1 MKSILI
7 KENGEIETIFTSKTI
22 SLEELQKNVDG
33 YIEWVT
39 INTNNNTGYYVYEEG
54 KFTKGMNEIATKW
67 WYWNLINE
75 TGTLKGFSDFISGDV
90 VYLGIDDEGEN
101 CELSDE
107 EIEKFEQFVL
117 IYKTTKEKE
126 ETN

>member
-7 KENGEIETIFTSKTI
+7 KENGEIETIFTSERI

-39 INTNNNTGYYVYEEG
+39 INTNNNTGYYINEEG

-75 TGTLKGFSDFISGDV
+75 RGTLKGFSDFISGDA
-90 VYLGIDDEGEN
+90 VYLGTDDEGEN

-107 EIEKFEQFVL
+107 ELEKFEQFVL
-117 IYKTTKEKE
+117 MYRITKEKE
-126 ETN
+126 ETK

>member
-39 INTNNNTGYYVYEEG
+39 INTNNNTGYYVNEEG
-54 KFTKGMNEIATKW
+54 KLTKGMNEIATKW

-90 VYLGIDDEGEN
+90 VYLGIDDKGEN

>member
-39 INTNNNTGYYVYEEG
+39 INTNNNTGYYVNEEG
-54 KFTKGMNEIATKW
+54 KLTKGMNEIATKW

>member
-1 MKSILI
+1 
-7 KENGEIETIFTSKTI
+7 
-22 SLEELQKNVDG
+22 
-33 YIEWVT
+33 
-39 INTNNNTGYYVYEEG
+39 
-54 KFTKGMNEIATKW
+54 MNEIATKW

>member
-22 SLEELQKNVDG
+22 SLQELQKNVDG

-39 INTNNNTGYYVYEEG
+39 INTNNNTGYYVNEEG
-54 KFTKGMNEIATKW
+54 KLTKGMNEIATKW

>member
-39 INTNNNTGYYVYEEG
+39 INTNNNTGYYINEEG
-54 KFTKGMNEIATKW
+54 KFTKGVNEIATKW
-67 WYWNLINE
+67 WYWNLVNE
-75 TGTLKGFSDFISGDV
+75 IGTLKGFSDFISGDV

-117 IYKTTKEKE
+117 MYKIAKEKE
-126 ETN
+126 ETK

>member
-22 SLEELQKNVDG
+22 SLQELQKNVDG

-39 INTNNNTGYYVYEEG
+39 INTNNNTGYYVNEEG
-54 KFTKGMNEIATKW
+54 KLTKGMNEIATKW

-101 CELSDE
+101 CELSE
-107 EIEKFEQFVL
+107 RNRKV
-117 IYKTTKEKE
+117 
-126 ETN
+126 

>member
-22 SLEELQKNVDG
+22 SLQELQKNVDG

-39 INTNNNTGYYVYEEG
+39 INTNNNTGYYINEEG

>member
-39 INTNNNTGYYVYEEG
+39 INTNNNTGYYVNEEG

-107 EIEKFEQFVL
+107 EIEKFEQFAL